1 MVQTLE
7 LTSGHPIAD
16 GGFRT
21 ITVEK
26 TDTGEVMTE
35 EADIVVA
42 ARGNL
47 NDIAWPEIQGLETFK
62 GKMMHSAAWDPEYDF
77 KHKKIG
83 IIGGGSSSIQIVPEL
98 RKVEGA
104 QLSCF
109 VRSNVWISN
118 RFGDEIMQQLGWNPS
133 ETECK

>member
-1 MVQTLE
+1 M
-7 LTSGHPIAD
+7 
-16 GGFRT
+16 
-21 ITVEK
+21 EK

-47 NDIAWPEIQGLETFK
+47 NDIAWPEIHGLETFK

-77 KHKKIG
+77 KNKKIG

-98 RKVEGA
+98 QKVEGA